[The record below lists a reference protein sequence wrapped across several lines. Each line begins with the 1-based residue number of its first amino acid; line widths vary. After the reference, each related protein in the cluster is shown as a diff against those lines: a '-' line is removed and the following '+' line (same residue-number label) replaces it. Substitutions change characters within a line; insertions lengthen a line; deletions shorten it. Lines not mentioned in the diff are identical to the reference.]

1 MAHKNQPLVGVF
13 AEAANADHAIEQL
26 RNAGIQEG
34 HIERLG
40 KMEGRDISH
49 ASNKGIPE
57 EKKPDFTRYG
67 LEYGEAS
74 YYEQQYEAGY
84 TLVLV
89 HGEERIQQVADILRQ
104 NDAYNFA
111 AKWGSPRAEAE
122 GAITPAMRGEDAS
135 QTGIA
140 ITSEGKTSE
149 NFDPAAVKADLEHV
163 EEVLEEKYRASEAR
177 QNEPPSRPLS

>member
-26 RNAGIQEG
+26 RSAGIQEG

-49 ASNKGIPE
+49 AANKGIPE
-57 EKKPDFTRYG
+57 EKKVDFMRYG
-67 LEYGEAS
+67 LDAGEAS

-89 HGEERIQQVADILRQ
+89 HSEDQRQQMTEILRQ

-122 GAITPAMRGEDAS
+122 GATTPAMRGEDSS

-140 ITSEGKTSE
+140 ITSEGASAE
-149 NFDPAAVKADLEHV
+149 NVDPAAVEADLEHV

-177 QNEPPSRPLS
+177 ENEPPSGRLS